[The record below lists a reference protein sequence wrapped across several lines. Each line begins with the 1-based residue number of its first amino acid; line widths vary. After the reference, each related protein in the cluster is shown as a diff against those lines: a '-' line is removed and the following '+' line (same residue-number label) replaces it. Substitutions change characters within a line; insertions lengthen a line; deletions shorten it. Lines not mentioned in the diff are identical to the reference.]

1 MSIPMYNSVVQGNP
15 WSYTKCSLTP
25 FLLPKAS
32 WLLSGSRLTAR
43 MLTAL

>member
-1 MSIPMYNSVVQGNP
+1 MSIPMYNSVVKGTP

-25 FLLPKAS
+25 SFFPRRPGFSLVP
-32 WLLSGSRLTAR
+32 GSQHR